1 MTAVASAS
9 PPESPTAVRASS
21 SSPTTAVV
29 GKSAL
34 DEDSLRSSRTAN
46 AQRYASVVPGGV
58 RTRVG
63 RDEHARDRALSNRAE
78 SLRRALSLSGDV
90 HPDEHRTAEGTT
102 FARLYEYASVL
113 QEQAERCGDAHGEC
127 ADASSASLRDELI
140 LRACDAYA
148 RAAAI
153 EPGAHAVLYNWGI
166 ALGDRAERALRTNG
180 EDEKARRLWDEAIDK
195 YERAERSEEMARV
208 STQQATQGL
217 NNLGLAYQSRAA
229 CVDYASRASSL
240 EATQKAREER
250 VKYLSSAVRKFRRAM
265 RMDPGFDRATYNL
278 GTAVYALSVEYASM
292 ARLYPQDETL
302 APLSRDYGIA
312 SALYVALALANTPSN
327 SVYSSSFS
335 IVKHLLPA
343 PFILDETLEYAAE
356 DAPSL
361 RLDDFVTVRLVLDA
375 KSLKTHPTEASTT
388 KLPVDIPI
396 DTIASIEPMED
407 LSLPSAFAYAVLH
420 SVSANVS
427 PRVFAARNPRVRD
440 RLIDAVRAVVSLIA
454 RHRSSSLGVP
464 CSIAIDAVGEDRN
477 EVHEHPEPEPAPE
490 QQPDEPPNHH
500 HHYP

>member
-1 MTAVASAS
+1 
-9 PPESPTAVRASS
+9 
-21 SSPTTAVV
+21 
-29 GKSAL
+29 
-34 DEDSLRSSRTAN
+34 
-46 AQRYASVVPGGV
+46 
-58 RTRVG
+58 
-63 RDEHARDRALSNRAE
+63 
-78 SLRRALSLSGDV
+78 
-90 HPDEHRTAEGTT
+90 
-102 FARLYEYASVL
+102 
-113 QEQAERCGDAHGEC
+113 
-127 ADASSASLRDELI
+127 
-140 LRACDAYA
+140 
-148 RAAAI
+148 
-153 EPGAHAVLYNWGI
+153 
-166 ALGDRAERALRTNG
+166 
-180 EDEKARRLWDEAIDK
+180 
-195 YERAERSEEMARV
+195 
-208 STQQATQGL
+208 
-217 NNLGLAYQSRAA
+217 
-229 CVDYASRASSL
+229 
-240 EATQKAREER
+240 
-250 VKYLSSAVRKFRRAM
+250 
-265 RMDPGFDRATYNL
+265 
-278 GTAVYALSVEYASM
+278 VYALSVEYASM

-375 KSLKTHPTEASTT
+375 KSLKTHPTEATTT
-388 KLPVDIPI
+388 KIPVDIPI

-477 EVHEHPEPEPAPE
+477 EVHEQPEPEPAPE
-490 QQPDEPPNHH
+490 QPDEPPNHH
-500 HHYP
+500 HHS

>member
-1 MTAVASAS
+1 MTTVASAS
-9 PPESPTAVRASS
+9 SEPPPPPARGSVV
-21 SSPTTAVV
+21 VV

-34 DEDSLRSSRTAN
+34 DEDSLRSSRSAN

-63 RDEHARDRALSNRAE
+63 RDEHARDKALSNRAE
-78 SLRRALSLSGDV
+78 SLRRALSLTGDDARV
-90 HPDEHRTAEGTT
+90 NDEGTT

-113 QEQAERCGDAHGEC
+113 QEQAERCGDAFGEC
-127 ADASSASLRDELI
+127 ADASLASLRDELI

-166 ALGDRAERALRTNG
+166 ALGDRAERATRVHG

-195 YERAERSEEMARV
+195 YERAERSEEMATV

-312 SALYVALALANTPSN
+312 SALYVALALANTPTN

-335 IVKHLLPA
+335 IVKHLLPS

-356 DAPSL
+356 DAPLL

-375 KSLKTHPTEASTT
+375 KSLKTHPGTEEEEEEATT
-388 KLPVDIPI
+388 TTTTSQTHVDIPI
-396 DTIASIEPMED
+396 NTIASIEPMQD
-407 LSLPSAFAYAVLH
+407 LSLPSAFAYVVLH
-420 SVSANVS
+420 SVSAEVA

-440 RLIDAVRAVVSLIA
+440 RLIDAVSAVVSLIA
-454 RHRSSSLGVP
+454 RHRLSALDVP
-464 CSIAIDAVGEDRN
+464 CSLAITAVDEDVYEDA
-477 EVHEHPEPEPAPE
+477 
-490 QQPDEPPNHH
+490 
-500 HHYP
+500 

>member
-1 MTAVASAS
+1 MTTVASAS
-9 PPESPTAVRASS
+9 SEPPPPPAGGSVVV
-21 SSPTTAVV
+21 VV

-34 DEDSLRSSRTAN
+34 DEDSLRSSRSAN

-63 RDEHARDRALSNRAE
+63 RDEHARDKALNNRAE
-78 SLRRALSLSGDV
+78 SLRRALSLTAE
-90 HPDEHRTAEGTT
+90 DERVNDEGTT

-113 QEQAERCGDAHGEC
+113 QEQAERCGDAFGEC
-127 ADASSASLRDELI
+127 ADASLASLRDELI

-166 ALGDRAERALRTNG
+166 ALGDRAERATRVHG
-180 EDEKARRLWDEAIDK
+180 EEEKARRLWDEAIDK
-195 YERAERSEEMARV
+195 YERAERSEEMATV

-217 NNLGLAYQSRAA
+217 NNLGLAYQSRAT
-229 CVDYASRASSL
+229 CVDYASRAASL

-312 SALYVALALANTPSN
+312 SALYVALALANTPTN

-356 DAPSL
+356 DAPLL

-375 KSLKTHPTEASTT
+375 KSLRTHPGTEEEEEEATATT
-388 KLPVDIPI
+388 TTTSRTHVDIPI
-396 DTIASIEPMED
+396 DTIASIEPMQD

-420 SVSANVS
+420 SVSAEVA

-440 RLIDAVRAVVSLIA
+440 RLIDAVSAVVSLIA
-454 RHRSSSLGVP
+454 RHRPSALDVP
-464 CSIAIDAVGEDRN
+464 CSLAITAVDEDVYEDA
-477 EVHEHPEPEPAPE
+477 
-490 QQPDEPPNHH
+490 
-500 HHYP
+500 

>member
-1 MTAVASAS
+1 MTTVASAS
-9 PPESPTAVRASS
+9 SEPPSPAVGS
-21 SSPTTAVV
+21 VF

-63 RDEHARDRALSNRAE
+63 RDEHARDKALSNRAE
-78 SLRRALSLSGDV
+78 SLRRALSLTGDDARV
-90 HPDEHRTAEGTT
+90 NDEGTT

-113 QEQAERCGDAHGEC
+113 QEQAERCGDAFGEC
-127 ADASSASLRDELI
+127 ADASLASLRDELI

-166 ALGDRAERALRTNG
+166 ALGDRAERATRASG
-180 EDEKARRLWDEAIDK
+180 EEEEGKARRLWDEAIDK
-195 YERAERSEEMARV
+195 YERAERSEEMATV

-327 SVYSSSFS
+327 SVYLSSFS

-356 DAPSL
+356 DAPLL

-375 KSLKTHPTEASTT
+375 KSLRTHPGTDEEEATT
-388 KLPVDIPI
+388 TSQTHVDIPI

-420 SVSANVS
+420 SVSADVA

-454 RHRSSSLGVP
+454 RHRPSALDVP
-464 CSIAIDAVGEDRN
+464 CSLAITAVDQDVYEDKDA
-477 EVHEHPEPEPAPE
+477 HE
-490 QQPDEPPNHH
+490 
-500 HHYP
+500 

>member
-1 MTAVASAS
+1 MTTVASAS
-9 PPESPTAVRASS
+9 SESPRPSASAS
-21 SSPTTAVV
+21 ASPVVVV

-63 RDEHARDRALSNRAE
+63 RDEHARDKALSNRAE
-78 SLRRALSLSGDV
+78 SLRRALSL
-90 HPDEHRTAEGTT
+90 TAEDARANDEGTT

-113 QEQAERCGDAHGEC
+113 QEQAERCGDAFGEC
-127 ADASSASLRDELI
+127 GDASLASLRDELI

-166 ALGDRAERALRTNG
+166 ALGDRAERATRESG
-180 EDEKARRLWDEAIDK
+180 EEEGKARRLWDEAIDK
-195 YERAERSEEMARV
+195 YERAERSEEMATV

-312 SALYVALALANTPSN
+312 SALYVALALANTPTN

-356 DAPSL
+356 DAPLL

-375 KSLKTHPTEASTT
+375 KSLKTHPGTEEETTTTT
-388 KLPVDIPI
+388 KIHVDIPI

-420 SVSANVS
+420 SVSADVA

-454 RHRSSSLGVP
+454 RHRFSALDVP
-464 CSIAIDAVGEDRN
+464 CSLAITAVDEDVYKDEDAY
-477 EVHEHPEPEPAPE
+477 
-490 QQPDEPPNHH
+490 QYQ
-500 HHYP
+500 